1 MNQDG
6 RLSLEE
12 LKQAFGHLGAAVP
25 AYRAI
30 LGLCKADANHD
41 GSVDMDELD
50 ELVKYAYQ
58 LGPPKLTVLFR
69 LASKAV
75 DKQKIGIGSN

>member
-1 MNQDG
+1 MCFSANWRAVEGIFKRFDINQDG

-30 LGLCKADANHD
+30 PGVCKADANHD

-58 LGPPKLTVLFR
+58 LGYEVF
-69 LASKAV
+69 
-75 DKQKIGIGSN
+75 